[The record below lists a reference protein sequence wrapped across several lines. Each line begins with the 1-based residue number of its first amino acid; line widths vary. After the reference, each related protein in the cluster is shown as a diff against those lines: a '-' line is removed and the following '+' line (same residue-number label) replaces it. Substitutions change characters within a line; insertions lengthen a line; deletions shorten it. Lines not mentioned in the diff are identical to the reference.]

1 MFDFAKRQNF
11 PLFHYHS
18 YQCQFENDEKLTIT
32 FDFEIE
38 GLCSFKPKTIIN
50 FPKGFKNSISPEYL
64 CQLCFQYGL
73 VEMISYWKSTC
84 SPMIKVHCRYLDN
97 DQINFWQ
104 DLFFQGLGE
113 YRYKNNILASAKDFV
128 NIECDSESKD
138 TLVFTKNLNSNN
150 LIMVPIGG
158 GKDSIVTLEILCK
171 NKLSPLLFF
180 LNPRESTFKI
190 GEVSEISRKNWVI
203 AHRQIDPKLLNLN
216 EKGYLNGHTP
226 FSALL
231 AFLTLLVGIPLGVKN
246 IILSNENS
254 ANEGN
259 VQFNGQIV
267 NHQYSKTYD
276 FEKKFSNYSLKYLT
290 NQTQYFSFLRPLK
303 ELAIARLFSK
313 YTKYHSHFRS
323 CNVGQKKDVW
333 CGNCPKCLFVWVILS
348 PWLSLDEMK
357 KIFNKN
363 IWQDLNQINSL
374 YELAGLRGVKP
385 FECVGTSSEVRSA
398 LLLCQKKFGKASMP
412 LLSSIIMEDFQ
423 YNEDKISNEHMIPK
437 PFWEMLKNEL
447 SS

>member
-18 YQCQFENDEKLTIT
+18 YQCQFENDEKLTIS

-38 GLCSFKPKTIIN
+38 GLCSFKPKTTIN
-50 FPKGFKNSISPEYL
+50 FPNGFKNTISPEYL
-64 CQLCFQYGL
+64 CHLSFQYGL

-84 SPMIKVHCRYLDN
+84 SPLIKVHCGYLDN
-97 DQINFWQ
+97 DQIGFWK

-113 YRYKNNILASAKDFV
+113 FRFKNNILANSAEFV
-128 NIECDSESKD
+128 NIECDTESKD
-138 TLVFTKNLNSNN
+138 QLVTTINLKTNN
-150 LIMVPIGG
+150 LLMVPLGG

-180 LNPRESTFKI
+180 LNPRESTFNI
-190 GEVSEISRKNWVI
+190 ADASNISKKNWVI
-203 AHRQIDPKLLNLN
+203 AQRQIDQNLLKLN
-216 EKGYLNGHTP
+216 EQGYLNGHTP

-231 AFLTLLVGIPLGVKN
+231 AFLTMLSGVPLGVRN

-259 VQFNGQIV
+259 VLFNGQIV
-267 NHQYSKTYD
+267 NHQYSKTFD
-276 FEKKFSNYSLKYLT
+276 FEKKFSFYSQKYLAKE
-290 NQTQYFSFLRPLK
+290 TQYFSFLRPLK

-313 YTKYHSHFRS
+313 YTKYHNHFKS

-348 PWLSLDEMK
+348 PWLPLEDMI

-363 IWQDLNQINSL
+363 IWQDLNQLDSL
-374 YELAGLRGVKP
+374 KELAGVSGIKP

-398 LLLCQKKFGKASMP
+398 LLLCQKKYEKTSLP
-412 LLSSIIMEDFQ
+412 LLSSIKMDDFQ
-423 YNEDKISNEHMIPK
+423 YNEEKICNEHMVPK
-437 PFWEMLKNEL
+437 PYWEMLKNEL